1 MNKSSKKSIITTQE
15 IYQLSHFKLQANA
28 DLSRL
33 QKVWVLVP
41 YEILRGEIYEIR
53 KAFPARAYIRL
64 ENGKVVY
71 IRTDKNERRNWIK
84 ERS

>member
-1 MNKSSKKSIITTQE
+1 MEKSSKKSTMTTRE

-33 QKVWVLVP
+33 QKVWVLMP
-41 YEILRGEIYEIR
+41 YGILRGEIYEIR
-53 KAFPARAYIRL
+53 KEFPAMAYIRL
-64 ENGKVVY
+64 ENGKVVCAN
-71 IRTDKNERRNWIK
+71 INDKNDWIK